1 MAEDTIKVE
10 LDTIEAIALLSI
22 VHPTLAAIMDKEGLD
37 KIIKAVKERD
47 IKVLENLSEL
57 GKRAFLASVAAAK
70 LEMEL
75 KLRMNKES
83 IHAETTARA

>member
-10 LDTIEAIALLSI
+10 LDTIEAAALLSV
-22 VHPTLAAIMDKEGLD
+22 VHPTLAVIMDKEGLD

-47 IKVLENLSEL
+47 IEVLENLSEL
-57 GKRAFLASVAAAK
+57 GKRAFLASIAVAK

-75 KLRMNKES
+75 TSHINKES
-83 IHAETTARA
+83 LHAEKTARA